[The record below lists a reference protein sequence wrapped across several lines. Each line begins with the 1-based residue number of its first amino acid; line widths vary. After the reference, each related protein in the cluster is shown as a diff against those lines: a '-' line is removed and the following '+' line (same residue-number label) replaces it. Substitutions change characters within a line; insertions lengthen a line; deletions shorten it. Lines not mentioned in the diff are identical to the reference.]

1 MSLEQFNT
9 IEATDFIGS
18 GDQEILGLLTQLNQ
32 QLTAIGKENI
42 ENVEDNGEI
51 AIAKNSTVKA
61 NLPWKIFDALQQY
74 FSLHYLGSKNISLDD
89 IGAKLQ
95 KGETIEVINSL
106 KKIADQLT
114 WISENRNVSGVET
127 CNKECTAGCSKG
139 CKSTCGDGCTG
150 SCSGSCSGKC
160 GGQCSNNCSG
170 SCGDICSDNCDVW
183 CSNGCKQSC
192 DGGCSDSC
200 KNGCQGSA
208 KCSACKGKCS
218 GSCTGKCDTLCTKN
232 CSQNCTNTCS
242 KQNLEI
248 SEW

>member
-32 QLTAIGKENI
+32 QLTAIGAGAEEIAN
-42 ENVEDNGEI
+42 NGEI
-51 AIAKNSTVKA
+51 AENLTVKYT
-61 NLPWKIFDALQQY
+61 LPQEIFKAIKNN
-74 FSLHYLGSKNISLDD
+74 FSLNYLGSTDISLND
-89 IGAKLQ
+89 IGEKLKQ
-95 KGETIEVINSL
+95 GKTIEVINSL
-106 KKIADQLT
+106 KKISDQLT

-127 CNKECTAGCSKG
+127 CNKECTAGCSKD

-170 SCGDICSDNCDVW
+170 SCGDSCSNNCDIW

-192 DGGCSDSC
+192 EGGCSDSC

>member
-32 QLTAIGKENI
+32 QLTAIGAEEIAN
-42 ENVEDNGEI
+42 NGEI
-51 AIAKNSTVKA
+51 AIAKDSTVKA
-61 NLPWKIFDALQQY
+61 NLPQKIFEELQKH
-74 FSLHYLGSKNISLDD
+74 FSLYYLGSGISLND
-89 IGAKLQ
+89 IGEKLKQ
-95 KGETIEVINSL
+95 GKTIEVIDSL
-106 KKIADQLT
+106 KKISDQLT

-127 CNKECTAGCSKG
+127 CNKECTAGCSTS

-170 SCGDICSDNCDVW
+170 SCGNSCSDNCDIW

-192 DGGCSDSC
+192 EGGCSDSC

-208 KCSACKGKCS
+208 KCTSCRDTACASSCS
-218 GSCTGKCDTLCTKN
+218 GGCKE
-232 CSQNCTNTCS
+232 TCS
-242 KQNLEI
+242 KACANACRVGCTGLAKSPIDQPV
-248 SEW
+248 

>member
-32 QLTAIGKENI
+32 QLRAIGAKEIAN
-42 ENVEDNGEI
+42 NGEI
-51 AIAKNSTVKA
+51 AENLTVKYT
-61 NLPWKIFDALQQY
+61 LPQEIFKALQKY
-74 FSLHYLGSKNISLDD
+74 FSLNYLGSEISLAD
-89 IGAKLQ
+89 IEEKLTQ
-95 KGETIEVINSL
+95 GKTVEAINSL

-127 CNKECTAGCSKG
+127 CNQNCIAGCSTS

-170 SCGDICSDNCDVW
+170 SCGDSCSNNCDIW

-192 DGGCSDSC
+192 EGGCSDSC

-208 KCSACKGKCS
+208 KCTSCRTSACSSSCS
-218 GSCTGKCDTLCTKN
+218 GSCSTICTKN

-242 KQNLEI
+242 KQNLAIAEH
-248 SEW
+248 

>member
-32 QLTAIGKENI
+32 QLTAIGAKNI
-42 ENVEDNGEI
+42 ENSGEI
-51 AIAKNSTVKA
+51 AIAKDSTVKA
-61 NLPWKIFDALQQY
+61 NLPKKIFDVLQEY
-74 FSLHYLGSKNISLDD
+74 FSLNYLGSSISLDG
-89 IGAKLQ
+89 IGEKLKQ
-95 KGETIEVINSL
+95 GKTIEVINSL

-127 CNKECTAGCSKG
+127 CKENCTAGCSKD
-139 CKSTCGDGCTG
+139 CKSTCGDKCTG

-170 SCGDICSDNCDVW
+170 SCGDSCSDSCDIW

-192 DGGCSDSC
+192 EGGCSDSC

-208 KCSACKGKCS
+208 KCTSCRTSACASSCS
-218 GSCTGKCDTLCTKN
+218 GGCKE
-232 CSQNCTNTCS
+232 TCS
-242 KQNLEI
+242 KACANACVGGCTGLAKSSI
-248 SEW
+248 DVPV